1 MKPIRLIILSQF
13 ANFKILMS
21 GAINLYMVVLFLI
34 CFESQVFSQA
44 QQTPIF
50 KDGDRVLFVGN
61 SITNNAQFYNFV
73 NLYYA
78 TRYPERKVVFVNCG
92 ISGDVTQGILNR
104 MKSDILVNN
113 PTWSV
118 LMIGMNDVN
127 RDLYAKS
134 RLKDDGIER
143 KKEEALVLYRKN
155 LEIIVQEL
163 IKDGRKLILQM
174 PSIYD
179 QTSHLPVENLFGVN
193 DALKKCADYT
203 RVLANKYNLPVVDYW
218 SILSEVNQT
227 IHKKDSSATIIG
239 NDRVHPGAPG
249 HLVMAYEF
257 LKSTGGSEYVSKIVI
272 EKDKKKSNSKN
283 INCIVENIVYRKGQ
297 IEFEVKEGS
306 LPFPIVNEA
315 KSALSL
321 IPFTDRFNKEVL
333 QIAKISSGKYHLF
346 IDGLPI
352 GIYTSQELRKGIN
365 LALAENTPQYLQ
377 SLKIMELFAEYRNTQ
392 AIYRNIVTV
401 EIFNLPDSLKNASLG
416 NKEAYLNKNLEQKYK
431 TTTNYEYYKW
441 RFKSYITNKSAQ
453 TEIEKKIPELIE
465 TAYKSNKPVSHTFR
479 LTKINN

>member
-1 MKPIRLIILSQF
+1 MKPIRQIILSQF
-13 ANFKILMS
+13 ENIKILLP
-21 GAINLYMVVLFLI
+21 GAINLYLVVLFLI
-34 CFESQVFSQA
+34 CFESPVFSQV
-44 QQTPIF
+44 QQSPVF
-50 KDGDRVLFVGN
+50 KDGDRVCFVGN

-73 NLYYA
+73 NLFYA
-78 TRYPERKVVFVNCG
+78 TRYPERKVVFINCG
-92 ISGDVTQGILNR
+92 ISGDVTQGVLNR
-104 MKSDILVNN
+104 MKSDILVHN

-134 RLKDDGIER
+134 KQSDYGIER
-143 KKEEALVLYRKN
+143 KKEEALELYRKN

-163 IKDGRKLILQM
+163 IKDGRKLILQL

-179 QTSHLPVENLFGVN
+179 QTSNLPVENLFGVN

-203 RVLANKYNLPVVDYW
+203 KVLGNKYNLPVVDYW

-227 IHKKDSSATIIG
+227 IHKKDSTATIIG

-272 EKDKKKSNSKN
+272 EKDTKKSNNKS
-283 INCIVENIVYRKGQ
+283 INCIVKKLVFGKGQ

-306 LPFPIVNEA
+306 LPFPVVNDA
-315 KSALSL
+315 KPALSL
-321 IPFTDRFNKEVL
+321 VPFTDRFNKEVL
-333 QIAKISSGKYHLF
+333 QIAKISSGKYRLF

-352 GIYTSQELRKGIN
+352 GTYTSQELRKGIN
-365 LALAENTPQYLQ
+365 LAIAENTPQYLQ

-401 EIFNLPDSLKNASLG
+401 EIFNLPDSLKNASLE
-416 NKEAYLNKNLEQKYK
+416 NKEAYLNQDLEKK
-431 TTTNYEYYKW
+431 RIAANNYEYYKW

-453 TEIEKKIPELIE
+453 AEIEKKIPELIE
-465 TAYKSNKPVSHTFR
+465 TVYQSNKPVSHAFM
-479 LTKINN
+479 LTKINK

>member
-1 MKPIRLIILSQF
+1 MKPIRQIILSQF
-13 ANFKILMS
+13 VNIKILMS
-21 GAINLYMVVLFLI
+21 GAINLYMVVLYLI
-34 CFESQVFSQA
+34 CFESPVFSQV
-44 QQTPIF
+44 QQSPVF
-50 KDGDRVLFVGN
+50 KDGDRVCFVGN

-78 TRYPERKVVFVNCG
+78 TRYPEHKVVFVNCG
-92 ISGDVTQGILNR
+92 ISGDATQGVLNR
-104 MKSDILVNN
+104 MKSDILVHN

-134 RLKDDGIER
+134 RQKDDGIER
-143 KKEEALVLYRKN
+143 KKEEALELYRKN

-179 QTSHLPVENLFGVN
+179 QTSNLAVENLLGVN
-193 DALKKCADYT
+193 DALKKCAEDT
-203 RVLANKYNLPVVDYW
+203 QVLANKYNLPVVDYW
-218 SILSEVNQT
+218 RILSEVNQT

-272 EKDKKKSNSKN
+272 EKDTKKSNNKS
-283 INCIVENIVYRKGQ
+283 INCIVKNIVYRKGH

-306 LPFPIVNEA
+306 LPFPIVSDA
-315 KSALSL
+315 RPALSL
-321 IPFTDRFNKEVL
+321 VPFIDRFNKEVL
-333 QIAKISSGKYHLF
+333 QVAKIPSGEYQLF

-352 GIYTSQELRKGIN
+352 GTYTFQELRNGIN
-365 LALAENTPQYLQ
+365 LAQAENTPQYLQ
-377 SLKIMELFAEYRNTQ
+377 SLKIMELFTEYRNTQ

-401 EIFNLPDSLKNASLG
+401 EIFNLPDSLKNASLE
-416 NKEAYLNKNLEQKYK
+416 NKEAYLNQNLEQKYK

-453 TEIEKKIPELIE
+453 AEIQKKISELIE
-465 TAYKSNKPVSHTFR
+465 TVYQSNKPVSHTFR
-479 LTKINN
+479 LTKISK